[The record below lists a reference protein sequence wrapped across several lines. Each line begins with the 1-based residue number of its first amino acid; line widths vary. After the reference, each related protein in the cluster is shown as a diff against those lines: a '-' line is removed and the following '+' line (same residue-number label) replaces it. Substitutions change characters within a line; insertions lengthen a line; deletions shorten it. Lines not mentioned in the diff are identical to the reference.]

1 MLKDA
6 TNVPG
11 FISELRKRPQRQL
24 ERVEVIGHYEWRQGG
39 AVALCHRMGDQSVLL
54 SFLCLDFPIIETLTN
69 PYPQSCC
76 VDSDESTPHTS
87 HAQRA

>member
-1 MLKDA
+1 MLKGA
-6 TNVPG
+6 ANVTD
-11 FISELRKRPQRQL
+11 FISELRKRLQRQL
-24 ERVEVIGHYEWRQGG
+24 ERGEVIGHCEWRERG
-39 AVALCHRMGDQSVLL
+39 VVILCHQMGDQSVLL

-76 VDSDESTPHTS
+76 VDSDESAPHTS